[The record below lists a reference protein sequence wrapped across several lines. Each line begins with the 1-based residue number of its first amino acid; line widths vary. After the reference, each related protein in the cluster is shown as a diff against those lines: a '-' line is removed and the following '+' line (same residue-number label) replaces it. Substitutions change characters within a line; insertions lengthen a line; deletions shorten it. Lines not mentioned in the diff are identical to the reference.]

1 MSDPRSSDEAGR
13 NNDVS
18 YVKAAL
24 RWQYNWITMAGA
36 AGFAV
41 ISGSALPLLL
51 AAGVELIYL
60 ATVPQNSRFQRLV
73 RSWQY
78 DEQRKQQQKGLSDL
92 FRELPTEMRGR
103 YARLEAICQ
112 AIRENYKRLS
122 STSQMF
128 AEQMES
134 KLDGLSQ
141 SYVRLLNSAFHHRQ
155 YLNTTNPDVIRKE
168 AAAIQTDMEH
178 MPAKVQE
185 INRKRI
191 EILNKRLEKFDK
203 IKENCQVVDAQCA
216 AIEDVLQLIRD
227 QSVTMHDPQEI
238 SEHLDNLVKD
248 VEQTEETV
256 REMESIFD
264 LSPLAAP
271 DFAGGDFDNSGKNFG
286 GRVRN

>member
-1 MSDPRSSDEAGR
+1 MADDKDDGSI
-13 NNDVS
+13 S
-18 YVKAAL
+18 YVKAAFH
-24 RWQYNWITMAGA
+24 WQYNWIALAGA
-36 AGFAV
+36 AGFALV
-41 ISGSALPLLL
+41 SGSGLPLLL

-60 ATVPQNSRFQRLV
+60 STVPQNPRFQRLV

-78 DEQRKQQQKGLSDL
+78 AEQKKQQQSSLSDL
-92 FRELPTEMRGR
+92 FRELPPEMRSR
-103 YARLEAICQ
+103 YARLDAVCQ
-112 AIRENYKRLS
+112 AIRENYKRLT

-155 YLNTTNPDVIRKE
+155 YLNTTNPDSIRKE
-168 AAAIQTDMEH
+168 SAALQADLEH
-178 MPAKVQE
+178 EPAKVQE

-191 EILNKRLEKFDK
+191 EILGKRIEKFDK

-227 QSVTMHDPQEI
+227 QSVTMHDPQQI

-256 REMESIFD
+256 REVESLFD
-264 LSPLAAP
+264 LSPLATP
-271 DFAGGDFDNSGKNFG
+271 DFAAGDMGATGKTFG

>member
-1 MSDPRSSDEAGR
+1 MAG
-13 NNDVS
+13 DKDDGSLS
-18 YVKAAL
+18 YVKAAFH
-24 RWQYNWITMAGA
+24 WQYNLIALAGA
-36 AGFAV
+36 VGFAV
-41 ISGSALPLLL
+41 ISTSGLPLIL
-51 AAGVELIYL
+51 AAGAELIYL
-60 ATVPQNSRFQRLV
+60 STVPQNSRFQRLV
-73 RSWQY
+73 RSWKY
-78 DEQRKQQQKGLSDL
+78 AEQKKAQQRGLSDL
-92 FRELPTEMRGR
+92 FRELPPEMRSR
-103 YARLEAICQ
+103 FARLDAVCQ

-155 YLNTTNPDVIRKE
+155 YLSTTNLDLIRKE
-168 AAAIQTDMEH
+168 VAQVKLSMDKD
-178 MPAKVQE
+178 PPKVQD

-191 EILNKRLEKFDK
+191 EILNKRMEKFDK

-227 QSVTMHDPQEI
+227 QSVTMRDPQEI
-238 SEHLDNLVKD
+238 NEHLDNLVKD

-256 REMESIFD
+256 REVESIFD
-264 LSPLAAP
+264 VSPLAVP
-271 DFAGGDFDNSGKNFG
+271 DFDPGDLGNSGKTYG

>member
-1 MSDPRSSDEAGR
+1 MADDKGDGSI
-13 NNDVS
+13 S
-18 YVKAAL
+18 YVKAAFH
-24 RWQYNWITMAGA
+24 WQYNWIALAGA
-36 AGFAV
+36 AAFAV
-41 ISGSALPLLL
+41 VSSSGLPLLL

-60 ATVPQNSRFQRLV
+60 STVPQNPRFQRLV

-78 DEQRKQQQKGLSDL
+78 AEQKRQQQTSLSDL
-92 FRELPTEMRGR
+92 FRELPPEMRSR
-103 YARLEAICQ
+103 YARLDTVCRT
-112 AIRENYKRLS
+112 IRENYKRLT

-155 YLNTTNPDVIRKE
+155 YLNTTNPDTIRKE
-168 AAAIQTDMEH
+168 AAALQADLEH
-178 MPAKVQE
+178 EPAKVQE
-185 INRKRI
+185 INRKRV
-191 EILNKRLEKFDK
+191 EILGKRLEKFDK

-238 SEHLDNLVKD
+238 SDHLDNLVKD

-256 REMESIFD
+256 REVESIFD
-264 LSPLAAP
+264 ISPLATP
-271 DFAGGDFDNSGKNFG
+271 DFTGGDAGPTGKIYG
-286 GRVRN
+286 GRARN

>member
-1 MSDPRSSDEAGR
+1 MAGDKDDGSI
-13 NNDVS
+13 N
-18 YVKAAL
+18 YVKAAFH
-24 RWQYNWITMAGA
+24 WQYNLITLAGA
-36 AGFAV
+36 VGFAV
-41 ISGSALPLLL
+41 VSASGLPLLL
-51 AAGVELIYL
+51 AAGAELIYL
-60 ATVPQNSRFQRLV
+60 STIPQNSRFQRLV

-78 DEQRKQQQKGLSDL
+78 AEQKKQQQRGLSDL
-92 FRELPTEMRGR
+92 FRELPPEMRSR
-103 YARLEAICQ
+103 YARLDAVCQ
-112 AIRENYKRLS
+112 AIRENYKRLT

-155 YLNTTNPDVIRKE
+155 YLNTTNPDTIRKE
-168 AAAIQTDMEH
+168 SAALQADLEKE
-178 MPAKVQE
+178 PLRVQE

-191 EILNKRLEKFDK
+191 EILGKRIEKFDK
-203 IKENCQVVDAQCA
+203 IKENCQIVDAQCA

-227 QSVTMHDPQEI
+227 QSVTMRDPQQI

-256 REMESIFD
+256 REVEGIFD
-264 LSPLAAP
+264 LSPLGMP
-271 DFAGGDFDNSGKNFG
+271 DFDPGDLGNTGKTYG

>member
-1 MSDPRSSDEAGR
+1 MADDKDDGSL
-13 NNDVS
+13 S
-18 YVKAAL
+18 YVKAAFH
-24 RWQYNWITMAGA
+24 WQYNLIALAGA
-36 AGFAV
+36 VGFAV
-41 ISGSALPLLL
+41 ISASGLPLIL
-51 AAGVELIYL
+51 AAGAELIYL
-60 ATVPQNSRFQRLV
+60 STVPQNSRFQRLV

-78 DEQRKQQQKGLSDL
+78 AEQKRAQQKGLSDL
-92 FRELPTEMRGR
+92 FRELPPEMRSR
-103 YARLEAICQ
+103 FARLDAVCQ
-112 AIRENYKRLS
+112 GIRENYKRLS

-155 YLNTTNPDVIRKE
+155 YLNTTNLDLIRKE
-168 AAAIQTDMEH
+168 AAQLKLTMDKD
-178 MPAKVQE
+178 PPKVQD

-191 EILNKRLEKFDK
+191 EILNKRMEKFDK

-227 QSVTMHDPQEI
+227 QSVTMHDPQQI

-256 REMESIFD
+256 REVESIFD
-264 LSPLAAP
+264 VSPLAVP
-271 DFAGGDFDNSGKNFG
+271 DFDPGDMGNTGKTYG